1 MNHMIAVNSNCYHGY
16 SIEEAIDGISSA
28 GFHYIELSAAKG
40 WTEHIFPTMSSNYLN
55 TVKGRL
61 THAGLVPFAMGGLCN
76 LMDKEHIGDFLANIR
91 LASFFGCDYIVS
103 SIGEAQLKDQAA
115 ASNEDVAEHIRELL
129 PYLEEYD
136 LQLVLEN
143 HGQYATGQ
151 MIKSIVD
158 LIDSPRV
165 AINYNTANVIYFA
178 GVNPLKDMKTCI
190 DKIGYMHIK
199 DKIGGRHEWNFPP
212 LGQGTI
218 NFPAILD
225 LLKKADNSCPLSIEI
240 EFTKTGSKDLL
251 EVNRAVKTS
260 YYFLQGLGLKF

>member
-1 MNHMIAVNSNCYHGY
+1 
-16 SIEEAIDGISSA
+16 
-28 GFHYIELSAAKG
+28 
-40 WTEHIFPTMSSNYLN
+40 
-55 TVKGRL
+55 
-61 THAGLVPFAMGGLCN
+61 
-76 LMDKEHIGDFLANIR
+76 
-91 LASFFGCDYIVS
+91 
-103 SIGEAQLKDQAA
+103 
-115 ASNEDVAEHIRELL
+115 
-129 PYLEEYD
+129 
-136 LQLVLEN
+136 LEN

-151 MIKSIVD
+151 MIKSIVG